1 VEKDQRLEV
10 RMTKEQ
16 LNSLDRIAQSKQS
29 DRSEVIRN
37 LVANESKKLNK
48 K

>member
-1 VEKDQRLEV
+1 MEKDQRLEV